1 MVTVTRKWYLTLGH
15 PKIHL
20 HTKFGI
26 PFSKYIGDMH
36 QTQCSFW
43 KQGQRSSSRSQRP
56 KYGPRNFVIPRCIHT
71 PNLRFLPQII
81 LEICSRYNYS
91 KNQVK
96 GQGRSDP
103 KNGMW
108 HSTIPGWINT
118 PNLQFYLKE
127 YRRYAPDTKLDGR
140 TVRLL
145 YMPSK
150 VPMGALKCK
159 KIQLFFFPLT
169 KPQQM

>member
-1 MVTVTRKWYLTLGH
+1 MVFDT
-15 PKIHL
+15 
-20 HTKFGI
+20 
-26 PFSKYIGDMH
+26 
-36 QTQCSFW
+36 
-43 KQGQRSSSRSQRP
+43 RSSQDTFAYQIWNSFFREYRRYSPDSNQFLETRSEVKFKSQWP

-71 PNLRFLPQII
+71 PNLRFLPQLI
-81 LEICSRYNYS
+81 LEICSGYNYS
-91 KNQVK
+91 KNQVN
-96 GQGRSDP
+96 GQGRSDQ

-159 KIQLFFFPLT
+159 KIQLFFFL
-169 KPQQM
+169 

>member
-26 PFSKYIGDMH
+26 PFSKNIGDMH

-43 KQGQRSSSRSQRP
+43 KQGQRSSSRSQWL

-71 PNLRFLPQII
+71 PNLRFLPRTI
-81 LEICSRYNYS
+81 LEICSGYNYS

-108 HSTIPGWINT
+108 HSTIPGWIKTQQICNST
-118 PNLQFYLKE
+118 YKNIGDMH
-127 YRRYAPDTKLDGR
+127 RTRSGTDGQCDYYICLP
-140 TVRLL
+140 TFLW
-145 YMPSK
+145 
-150 VPMGALKCK
+150 GH
-159 KIQLFFFPLT
+159 
-169 KPQQM
+169 